1 MKLFVGLLTFLMAV
15 IISGVAAYF
24 SVVGLGAL
32 FAAAFIPVLIMGGA
46 LEIGKLVAAT
56 WLHANWD
63 NKNVNFFLKIY
74 LMGAVVVLMMITA
87 LGIYGFLSK
96 GHLEQEAPLAA
107 VEIQIEQIEQRVG
120 QAKEEKARLLQ
131 RLGEV
136 DKGIDQAITLSKT
149 ANQAQAAVRAI
160 DKQKADRADLAKQV
174 QAKDVEI
181 NNLTDQIVPLKMKVS
196 DVAAKLGPVKYVA
209 KLFGWADTATAVQFV
224 ILMIMFAFDPLAVTL
239 LLASTITIGEW
250 LKARRE
256 RDVAPLPSPPPAD
269 APPPPPPAPPPPPP
283 PPVIK
288 TPFAEFPFAGST
300 ADSLTLTPPSPT
312 GLSVS
317 FAEPIQSKENDRQKL
332 VDLMEKNPELVE
344 EIVDIVSE
352 TMEANAAE
360 MVSESQNGR
369 IEVRAENEVQAAKK
383 GWLGRPWI
391 STDK

>member
-15 IISGVAAYF
+15 IISCVAAYF

-56 WLHANWD
+56 WLHANWE
-63 NKNVNFFLKIY
+63 NKKVNVFLKTY
-74 LMGAVVVLMMITA
+74 LMGAVLVLMMITA

-96 GHLEQEAPLAA
+96 GHLEQEAPLAS
-107 VEIQIEQIEQRVG
+107 VEIKIEQIEQRVS
-120 QAKEEKARLLQ
+120 QAKEDKARLIQ
-131 RLGEV
+131 RLAEV

-174 QAKDVEI
+174 QAKDKDI
-181 NNLTDQIVPLKMKVS
+181 NELTDQIVPLKMQVS

-209 KLFGWADTATAVQFV
+209 KLFGWSDTATAVQFV

-250 LKARRE
+250 MEDRRN
-256 RDVAPLPSPPPAD
+256 RQNNS
-269 APPPPPPAPPPPPP
+269 PPPPPAAEPPAPSSAPPPPKPL
-283 PPVIK
+283 
-288 TPFAEFPFAGST
+288 ADFPFSGSVT
-300 ADSLTLTPPSPT
+300 SHEKLDLTPSTPT

-317 FAEPIQSKENDRQKL
+317 FAAPVDKVDDRQKL
-332 VDLMEKNPELVE
+332 VDIMEKNPQLVE

-352 TMEANAAE
+352 TMEANVVESPSEPVVNKVEVPAA
-360 MVSESQNGR
+360 Q
-369 IEVRAENEVQAAKK
+369 EVNVAKK